1 MTIAQTIARP
11 GTDRDADYRA
21 GLAASKPPLWMEGG
35 RSLHQ
40 RYARGIVS
48 SVWNLKLAFVDA
60 DNVDTDRAN
69 AIIEKLRT
77 QRPVQGDA
85 PEWKV
90 AFEDV
95 SQQRAFEEL
104 EQALTAID
112 EGWGEVVMAYAA

>member
-1 MTIAQTIARP
+1 MPTSSVLLR
-11 GTDRDADYRA
+11 
-21 GLAASKPPLWMEGG
+21 MESGG
-35 RSLHQ
+35 SLPQ

-69 AIIEKLRT
+69 AIIDKLRT
-77 QRPVQGDA
+77 QRPVEGEA

-112 EGWGEVVMAYAA
+112 EDWGEVVMAYAA